1 MSKIKV
7 LTVFG
12 TRPEA
17 IKMAPLVLELQKYNE
32 IESIVCITAQ
42 HREMLDQVMDIF
54 KIKADFDLDIMEKSQ
69 TLCKITTKA
78 LNGLDD
84 VLTKCTPDIVLVHGD
99 TSTTFVGSL
108 AAFYHQI
115 PVGHVEA
122 GLRTY
127 DKYSPY
133 PEEVNR
139 LLTGTIA
146 DLHFAP
152 TENNANNLKNEKKA
166 GEIYITGNTVIDALK
181 ETVKE
186 NYTFTENEL
195 NNIDYANKKVI
206 LLTAHRRENYGQPF
220 MDILDSVKEIAQN
233 NDDVL
238 FVYPVHLS
246 PYIKDNA
253 HQKLGNIEN
262 VKLIAPINVDDMHNL
277 MARSYMIMTDSGGIQ
292 EEAPSLGKP
301 VLVLRTETERP
312 EAVSAGTVKV
322 SGVNK
327 DDIIRDATELLTSRD
342 AYEKMSKST
351 NPYGDGF
358 ASKRIVESILYHFGK
373 LTDKPSDFKAWK
385 IEI

>member
-1 MSKIKV
+1 MIKV

-17 IKMAPLVLELQKYNE
+17 IKMAPLVLELEKYKDE

-54 KIKADFDLDIMEKSQ
+54 KIKADYDLDIMEKNQ

-78 LNGLDD
+78 LLGLDE
-84 VLTKCTPDIVLVHGD
+84 VLEKSKPDIVLVHGD
-99 TSTTFVGSL
+99 TTTTFVGSL

-133 PEEVNR
+133 PEEINR

-152 TENNANNLKNEKKA
+152 TKNNADNLRNEKKA
-166 GEIYITGNTVIDALK
+166 GEIYITGNTVIDALR
-181 ETVKE
+181 ETVQE
-186 NYTFTENEL
+186 NYKFSEQILNE
-195 NNIDYANKKVI
+195 IDYDNKKVI
-206 LLTAHRRENYGQPF
+206 LLTAHRRENYGEPF
-220 MDILDSVKEIAQN
+220 MNILDAVSEIAN
-233 NDDVL
+233 AHKDVL

-253 HQKLGNIEN
+253 KEKLGNIEN
-262 VKLIAPINVDDMHNL
+262 IKLIMPINVDDMHNL
-277 MARSYMIMTDSGGIQ
+277 MSKAYMIMTDSGGIQ

-312 EAVSAGTVKV
+312 EAVLAGTVKV
-322 SGVNK
+322 SGVK
-327 DDIIRDATELLTSRD
+327 KADIVKDATELLTSAV
-342 AYEKMSKST
+342 AYNKMSQAT

-358 ASKRIVESILYHFGK
+358 ASKRIVESILHHFK
-373 LTDKPSDFKAWK
+373 KRQDKPSDF
-385 IEI
+385 IV